1 MARHRQEDGWGSRS
15 EPTQILPIVKRR
27 PTASPLLLAAGGVA
41 LTLVLG
47 VGGWALLGHP
57 AGGDPLVYP
66 WTSQRPGDIDVSVSM
81 VPTGEPTP
89 SDSPSASPSPLKP
102 PVKRSPSPSAPQLI
116 LLSPQPG
123 GSPSR
128 SQESL
133 TSTLTA
139 SVTGYSGWDGN
150 ILVNI
155 KLRNPGS
162 AAVNWTVDLV
172 FDKDVHSN
180 PPWNAKVQAVDARHL
195 RLTSVR
201 TLGPGDE
208 VTFGFIAGFGGRSQ
222 PRMVTCTVDGR
233 NFSCSSW

>member
-1 MARHRQEDGWGSRS
+1 VARHRQDDGYGSRS

-27 PTASPLLLAAGGVA
+27 TTVSPLLLAAGGIA

-89 SDSPSASPSPLKP
+89 SDSPSASPSPDKP
-102 PVKRSPSPSAPQLI
+102 RVKRSPSPSAPQQI
-116 LLSPQPG
+116 LLSPEP
-123 GSPSR
+123 GSPSK

-133 TSTLTA
+133 ASTLTA
-139 SVTGYSGWDGN
+139 SVSGYGGWDGN
-150 ILVNI
+150 LLVNI
-155 KLRNPGS
+155 KLHNSGTAP
-162 AAVNWTVDLV
+162 VNWTVDLV
-172 FDKDVHSN
+172 FDQDVHSN
-180 PPWNAKVQAVDARHL
+180 TPWNAKVQTVDDRHL
-195 RLTSVR
+195 RFTSVR

-208 VTFGFIAGFGGRSQ
+208 VTFGFIAGFGGRNQ

-233 NFSCSSW
+233 DFSCSRR